1 MGSMEKGEVD
11 IHIRPMERKDIDAV
25 LAIDRRISLT
35 RSIFT
40 RRELSA
46 CDPGGPLDLSF
57 VAEVENKTVGFV
69 LARLAYV
76 GIPVTEVGIIQAVA
90 VDPDYRREGIGA
102 RLLNTL
108 SSCCQSE
115 GISQLRVVI
124 NERDTQLKDFFE
136 NLGFRRSELVNYTKT
151 FKT

>member
-1 MGSMEKGEVD
+1 MRATEKGEVN

-25 LAIDRRISLT
+25 LAIDRRINPT

-46 CDPGGPLDLSF
+46 CDPGGQLDLSF
-57 VAEVENKTVGFV
+57 IAEVENEVVGFV
-69 LARLAYV
+69 MARLAYV
-76 GIPVTEVGIIQAVA
+76 GIPVAEVGIIHAVA
-90 VDPDYRREGIGA
+90 VDPDYQREGIGA
-102 RLLNTL
+102 RLLSTL
-108 SSCCQSE
+108 SSCCQTE

-136 NLGFRRSELVNYTKT
+136 NLGFRRSELVIYTKT
-151 FKT
+151 FET